1 MKNQNLSSIFINA
14 YLVAG
19 IVHIFMMV
27 SGNDLLVTVSK
38 YALMPLLW
46 LYVISAIG
54 FQKNIVWLSLA
65 ILFSWLGDIFL
76 MYTMNN
82 EIYFI
87 AGLASF
93 LIAHIFYILCFLQ
106 LVNTRIK
113 SFKWKFALPLII
125 YGILLLVYLYSALGD
140 MRLPVIVYAVVITLM
155 GIAALHRLG
164 KTSDYSFA
172 FVFIGALLFIASD
185 SMIAINKFQSPFN
198 SAPFLIMVTYIAA
211 QYLIVSGC
219 VMHIKEKA
227 PLS

>member
-1 MKNQNLSSIFINA
+1 M
-14 YLVAG
+14 AG

-27 SGNDLLVTVSK
+27 SGNNLLVTVSK

-46 LYVISAIG
+46 LYVITAIG
-54 FQKNIVWLSLA
+54 FQKNIVFLSLA

-76 MYTMNN
+76 LYTVNN

-106 LVNTRIK
+106 LVDTRIK
-113 SFKWKFALPLII
+113 SFKWKYALPLII
-125 YGILLLVYLYSALGD
+125 YGILLLIYLYSALGD

-155 GIAALHRLG
+155 GIAALHRFG

-185 SMIAINKFQSPFN
+185 SMIAINKFQLPFN

-219 VMHIKEKA
+219 VMHIKAKT
-227 PLS
+227 